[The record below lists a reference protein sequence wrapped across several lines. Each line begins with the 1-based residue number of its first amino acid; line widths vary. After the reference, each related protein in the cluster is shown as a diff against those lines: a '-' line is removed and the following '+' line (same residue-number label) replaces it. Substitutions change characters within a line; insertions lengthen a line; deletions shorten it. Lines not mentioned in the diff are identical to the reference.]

1 MKRKFIIP
9 LVIIGVVLL
18 GVIIYSS
25 AGSDETTQLEVKVE
39 EGQFDVVVNVTG
51 ELQAKNSENIT
62 GPLELRSRSLRIRD
76 IKIQDLIPEGTLV
89 DSGDYVATLDRSEA
103 DNTLKDVEDE
113 VQKQESQY
121 TKTKLD
127 TTINLRNLRDD
138 LVNLKFAMEEASIK
152 LEQSKFEPP
161 ATIRQAK
168 IDMDKAKR
176 AYTQAQQN
184 YKLKVRQAEAD
195 MTEVTINLAKIKRRR
210 DEMLSVLDKFVI
222 HAPKPGMVIYYREWS
237 GDKRKVGSTINPWDL
252 TVATLPDLSTML
264 SKTYVNEI
272 DISKIKAGQFVE
284 IGVDA
289 FPDKNYTG
297 VVEQVANIGEQL
309 PNTDA
314 KVFEVDIKVD
324 GYDKI
329 LRPSMTTS
337 NKILVKSYP
346 DVFYIPMEAVYAMDS
361 IPVVYM
367 KKGIKQVVLLGESNE
382 NQIIVEKGLEKG
394 DKVLLSPPDN
404 PEDYKLQGED
414 LIAVIQQRLKKKHDQ
429 EKKQREAVQE
439 KQQQRRGNFK
449 RPAGAQKKP
458 GGSGVVKKT
467 N

>member
-1 MKRKFIIP
+1 MKRKFVIP

-76 IKIQDLIPEGTLV
+76 IKIQDLVPEGTLV

-168 IDMDKAKR
+168 IDLDKANR

-210 DEMLSVLDKFVI
+210 DEMLAVLDKFVI

-237 GDKRKVGSTINPWDL
+237 GEKRKVGSTINPWDL

-272 DISKIKAGQFVE
+272 DISKIKKGQFVE

-289 FPDKNYTG
+289 FPDKQYTG

-324 GYDKI
+324 GYDPI

-346 DVFYIPMEAVYAMDS
+346 DVLYIPMEAVYAMDS

-414 LIAVIQQRLKKKHDQ
+414 LITVIQQRLQKKHDQ

-449 RPAGAQKKP
+449 RPAGVQKKP
-458 GGSGVVKKT
+458 GGSGVVKKA

>member
-1 MKRKFIIP
+1 LAAAGLIIIA
-9 LVIIGVVLL
+9 LV
-18 GVIIYSS
+18 IYSS
-25 AGSDETTQLEVKVE
+25 ASSADKTQLEVQVE
-39 EGQFDVVVNVTG
+39 EGQFNIVVNVTG
-51 ELQAKNSENIT
+51 ELQAKNSENIM
-62 GPLELRSRSLRIRD
+62 GPFELRSRSLRIGN
-76 IKIQDLIPEGTLV
+76 IKIQDLIPEGTVV
-89 DSGDYVATLDRSEA
+89 DSGDYVATLDRSEVT
-103 DNTLKDVEDE
+103 NTLKDIEDE
-113 VQKQESQY
+113 VQKQQSQY

-138 LVNLKFAMEEASIK
+138 LVNLKFAEEEAEIK

-168 IDMDKAKR
+168 IDLDKTKR
-176 AYTQAQQN
+176 AYEQAEQN
-184 YKLKVRQAEAD
+184 YKLKVKQAEAD
-195 MTEVTINLAKIKRRR
+195 MTEVTINLSRQERRHK
-210 DEMLSVLDKFVI
+210 EMLDVLDKFII

-237 GDKRKVGSTINPWDL
+237 GEKRKVGSTINPWDL

-272 DISKIKAGQFVE
+272 DISKIKKGQFVE

-289 FPDKNYTG
+289 FPEKNYTG

-324 GYDKI
+324 GYDPI

-337 NKILVKSYP
+337 NQILVKSFP
-346 DVFYIPMEAVYAMDS
+346 DVKYIPLEAVYAMDS
-361 IPVVYM
+361 IPIVYM

-394 DKVLLSPPDN
+394 DKVLLSLPEN
-404 PEDYKLQGED
+404 PEDYKLSGSE
-414 LIAVIQQRLKKKHDQ
+414 LIETIRERLK
-429 EKKQREAVQE
+429 EKRTEEKAQRNAVQQKKE
-439 KQQQRRGNFK
+439 ERKGQFM
-449 RPAGAQKKP
+449 RPEAGATRRNGKPSQPKKE
-458 GGSGVVKKT
+458 
-467 N
+467 